1 MFDRR
6 DTQAVKGIAIIAMVI
21 HHFYLSDPA
30 ALIKI
35 NSLGD
40 VIKVF
45 GATGKVCVAL
55 LTILSGYGLM
65 ESYKKVKNYA

>member
-35 NSLGD
+35 NRLGD

-45 GATGKVCVAL
+45 GATGKVCVAPVSYTHL
-55 LTILSGYGLM
+55 EKKGGYL
-65 ESYKKVKNYA
+65 